1 MHRTSFVLFFF
12 LFAFICSG
20 QYNWKLE
27 KDKEGI
33 KVFTSDVAHSPFKAI
48 KVECTLKG
56 SYTKLLTILGR
67 VSDFSDWIY
76 NTKLT
81 KMVKQINANDFT
93 YYSETHLPWPMA
105 NRDVVIRVR
114 VKTDSLPN
122 FLTIAG
128 NDESNEVI
136 EIPGKVRVKHY
147 KSYWKVTAPAPGSIR
162 IFYILELDP
171 GGSIP
176 AWIANMFADK
186 GPYGTFANLAEQ
198 LKK

>member
-1 MHRTSFVLFFF
+1 MRRINLILLFS
-12 LFAFICSG
+12 LFSTLAFS

-33 KVFTSDVAHSPFKAI
+33 KVFTSDVTNSAFKAI
-48 KVECTLKG
+48 KVECTLAG
-56 SYTKLLTILGR
+56 SYAKLLSILPR
-67 VSDFSDWIY
+67 VSDFSDWIS

-81 KMVKQINANDFT
+81 KLVRQNGPHDFI

-114 VKTDSLPN
+114 VKTDSLPR

-128 NDESNEVI
+128 NDEPNEVI
-136 EIPGKVRVKHY
+136 QIPGKVRVSHY
-147 KSYWKVTAPAPGSIR
+147 KSYWKVTMPTASTIR